1 MTARRS
7 FGAAVIAV
15 LAVLG
20 IAQLAVSCSGS
31 TGTTSAGAAVSP
43 VWFNQDLEQV
53 SRSIPLQWE
62 RDGYGRNTVAWSLTS
77 AAHSGKVAQTV
88 RITNHRSGD
97 RKLMTSMSSSGLPVQ
112 GGAQYELSAWYR
124 LQGAAE
130 IVVFTNTASAG
141 WQYWWSSDYLT
152 ASSSWRQSTAIT
164 PPLPYDIKGIS
175 FGVALSSNGTLV
187 TDDYS
192 YSLVP
197 IATTTTSTTTTTAP
211 TSSTTAPTTTT
222 MPTTTTTTV
231 PPPSPTLL
239 YDPFTRP
246 DGLITNEYAVFNPA
260 DQARVVDKNWE
271 VSSGSLFALAN
282 TAWTGVPDNLDP
294 NAGSTNGTNSAVL
307 RAVTRQGNF
316 TNVTVSTRMRRNY
329 LTSTSTTPAVD
340 WDGEHL
346 LLRYVT
352 QYSLYYASIDRRDG
366 NVVIKKKIHDGPSN
380 DGVYYDLSPYV
391 NHPMTPGVWHDVRA
405 MVEDR
410 PDGTVRIQLWVDG
423 ELVVTGL
430 DTGQGG
436 PVIRAGQVGV
446 RGDNSN
452 FQFDDFTVTTN

>member
-7 FGAAVIAV
+7 
-15 LAVLG
+15 LG
-20 IAQLAVSCSGS
+20 VAMTVVVAILTISQLAVSCSSDIGS
-31 TGTTSAGAAVSP
+31 TSADAAASP
-43 VWFNQDLEQV
+43 VFFNQDLEQV
-53 SRSIPLQWE
+53 SGAIPVLWE
-62 RDGYGRNTVAWSLTS
+62 RDGYGRNRVAWSLTS
-77 AAHSGKVAQTV
+77 AAHSGKVAQTI
-88 RITNHRSGD
+88 RITNYRSGD
-97 RKLMTSMSSSGLPVQ
+97 RKLMTSMGGAGLRVQ
-112 GGAQYELSAWYR
+112 GGGQYELSSWYR

-130 IVVFTNTASAG
+130 IVVFTNTVSEG
-141 WQYWWSSDYLT
+141 WQYWWSSDFLAAT
-152 ASSSWRQSTAIT
+152 SSWRLATAIT

-192 YSLVP
+192 YSIVP
-197 IATTTTSTTTTTAP
+197 VATTTTSTTS
-211 TSSTTAPTTTT
+211 TSSTTTSAPTTTT
-222 MPTTTTTTV
+222 LPTTTTTTTL
-231 PPPSPTLL
+231 PPSPTML

-271 VSSGSLFALAN
+271 VSSGSLFALTN
-282 TAWTGVPDNLDP
+282 TAWSGIPDNIDP
-294 NAGSTNGTNSAVL
+294 NAGSTNGNNSAVL

-316 TNVTVSTRMRRNY
+316 ANVTVSTRIRRNY
-329 LTSTSTTPAVD
+329 LTSTPTTPAVD
-340 WDGEHL
+340 WDGEHI

-366 NVVIKKKIHDGPSN
+366 NVVIKKKVHDGPSN

-391 NHPMTPGVWHDVRA
+391 SHPMTSGVWHDVQA
-405 MVEDR
+405 VVEDR
-410 PDGTVRIQLWVDG
+410 ADGTVRITLRIDG
-423 ELVVTGL
+423 EVVVIGT

-436 PVIRAGQVGV
+436 PVIRAGQVGM

-452 FQFDDFTVTTN
+452 FQFDDFTVTSS